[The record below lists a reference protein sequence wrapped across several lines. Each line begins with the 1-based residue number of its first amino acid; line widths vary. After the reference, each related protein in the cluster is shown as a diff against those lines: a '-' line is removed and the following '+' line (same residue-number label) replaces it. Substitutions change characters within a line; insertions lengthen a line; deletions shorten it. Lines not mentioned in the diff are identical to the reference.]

1 VSDIS
6 DTVESERFAEI
17 MTMKQRVHETK
28 DEIDRQR
35 PTAGFNRGA
44 AIGLYQRKVR
54 DYIVSVETLL
64 NPSDGDASPYW
75 DEREIGRFSLP
86 GDGDD
91 EVVTGLRE
99 FLELPTT
106 FEIEIET
113 ERQQSYRHKR
123 ETVTETRHA
132 RPPERL
138 IEQAFR
144 MTNRALNEAGFDL
157 SEPQDKQE
165 SRFKKT
171 DDIEKANE
179 ILKFL
184 RALDNDGLREVQHI
198 INNELIDDNGPMT
211 NGHHE

>member
-1 VSDIS
+1 MSDIS

-35 PTAGFNRGA
+35 PTAAFNRGA

-75 DEREIGRFSLP
+75 DEREVGRFSLP
-86 GDGDD
+86 GDEEDK
-91 EVVTGLRE
+91 VVTGLRE

-113 ERQQSYRHKR
+113 EQQQSYRHKR
-123 ETVTETRHA
+123 ETVTETRQA
-132 RPPERL
+132 RPPEPL
-138 IEQAFR
+138 IEQAER
-144 MTNRALNEAGFDL
+144 MTNRALDEAGFDL
-157 SEPQDKQE
+157 SEPTDNQKSQPKDI
-165 SRFKKT
+165 
-171 DDIEKANE
+171 DDIAPATE
-179 ILKFL
+179 ILDFL
-184 RALDNDGLREVQHI
+184 QSLDDDGLREVQYVI
-198 INNELIDDNGPMT
+198 QNQLLNGDEMT

>member
-64 NPSDGDASPYW
+64 NPSDGEPSPYW
-75 DEREIGRFSLP
+75 HEREVGRFSLP
-86 GDGDD
+86 GDEVDK
-91 EVVTGLRE
+91 VVTGLRE
-99 FLELPTT
+99 FLQLPTT

-123 ETVTETRHA
+123 ETVTETRQA

-138 IEQAFR
+138 IEQAER
-144 MTNRALNEAGFDL
+144 MTNRALDEAGFDL
-157 SEPQDKQE
+157 SEPTDNQKSQPKDI
-165 SRFKKT
+165 
-171 DDIEKANE
+171 DDIAPATE
-179 ILKFL
+179 ILDFL
-184 RALDNDGLREVQHI
+184 RALDDDGLREVQYVI
-198 INNELIDDNGPMT
+198 QNQLLNDDEMT